1 MSYLL
6 QEKMCGNIHVLVDLQ
21 VDMQLVDS
29 NL

>member
-6 QEKMCGNIHVLVDLQ
+6 QEKMCWNIHVLLDLQ
-21 VDMQLVDS
+21 VDILVDS